1 MNDSTSIYL
10 IGRIQSFIKELKSV
24 LNNMDL
30 EKRVEFILHQPN
42 TIEYIYAADVLL
54 QPSRSEALPKT
65 ILEAMALKTPI
76 VASDVDGIPELVE
89 DNRSAILFT
98 LSNIDKMIEGINTIY
113 SNHLFRNQITENAH
127 KRYWDNFSRANQIK
141 KYSEFVSQIPHV

>member
-42 TIEYIYAADVLL
+42 AIEYIYAADVLL
-54 QPSRSEALPKT
+54 QPSQSEALPRK

-76 VASDVDGIPELVE
+76 VVSDVDGIPELV
-89 DNRSAILFT
+89 DNNGSAIFFLF
-98 LSNIDKMIEGINTIY
+98 LI
-113 SNHLFRNQITENAH
+113 L
-127 KRYWDNFSRANQIK
+127 IK
-141 KYSEFVSQIPHV
+141 

>member
-42 TIEYIYAADVLL
+42 AIEYIYAADVLL
-54 QPSRSEALPKT
+54 QPSRSEALPRT

-76 VASDVDGIPELVE
+76 VASDVDGIPELV
-89 DNRSAILFT
+89 DNNGSAILFS

-113 SNHLFRNQITENAH
+113 SNHSFRNQITENAH
-127 KRYWDNFSRANQIK
+127 KRYWNNFSRENHIQN
-141 KYSEFVSQIPHV
+141 YSEFIKQIPHV